1 MNLAWVSV
9 GALVCAVALSCT
21 TSLNIGIISLTFA
34 WIVGVYLGGMPFAD
48 VMAGFPSPLFATLV
62 GVTLFFSMAE
72 INGTLE
78 RLTARAVRLCRG
90 HAGLIGV
97 MFFLVAVFISS
108 IGPGSIATAA
118 LLAPPA
124 MAVAQRSGIPP
135 LLMAIMVGNGA
146 LAGTLSPFAPT
157 GIVAYGVMARVGL
170 SGLEWQTYWNN
181 LAAHAVVAFGGYYLL
196 GGWRLF
202 VRTERRVVQPPPA
215 AERFAASHW
224 LTIGIIAALI
234 VSVIGFGTNV
244 GLTAMAGAS
253 LLSMA
258 RAADEQ
264 AAIRKMPWGVILM
277 VSGVTVLIA
286 LTEKTQGL
294 DLFTELLVRLS
305 TSESVTGVVAFVTGL
320 VSVYSSTSGVVLPA
334 FIPTVPGLAAR
345 LGGLDPLMLASAMAV
360 GASLV
365 DLSPLSTTGALC
377 LAALP
382 EGADA
387 RRLFNQ
393 LLAWGLSMTLV
404 GAVVCWVM
412 FGLAGL

>member
-1 MNLAWVSV
+1 
-9 GALVCAVALSCT
+9 
-21 TSLNIGIISLTFA
+21 
-34 WIVGVYLGGMPFAD
+34 MPFGD
-48 VMAGFPSPLFATLV
+48 VMAGFPSALFVTLV
-62 GVTLFFSMAE
+62 GVTLLFSMAE

-90 HAGLIGV
+90 HAGVIGI
-97 MFFLVAVFISS
+97 MFFVVALVISS

-124 MAVAQRSGIPP
+124 MAVARRTGIPP

-170 SGLEWQTYWNN
+170 AGLEWQTYWNN
-181 LAAHAVVAFGGYYLL
+181 LAAHALVAFGGFYLL

-202 VRTERRVVQPPPA
+202 GKRENRVAAPEPA
-215 AERFAASHW
+215 LEGFARGHW
-224 LTIGIIAALI
+224 FTIAIIAALL
-234 VSVIGFGTNV
+234 VCVIGLETNV

-258 RAADEQ
+258 GAADEK
-264 AAIRKMPWGVILM
+264 AAIRRMPWGVILM

-286 LTEKTQGL
+286 LMEKTQGL
-294 DLFTELLVRLS
+294 ELFTELLVRLS
-305 TSESVTGVVAFVTGL
+305 TSESVTAVVAFVTGL

-334 FIPTVPGLAAR
+334 FIPTVPGLAER

-393 LLAWGLSMTLV
+393 LLAWGLSMTVV

-412 FGLAGL
+412 FGVVGL